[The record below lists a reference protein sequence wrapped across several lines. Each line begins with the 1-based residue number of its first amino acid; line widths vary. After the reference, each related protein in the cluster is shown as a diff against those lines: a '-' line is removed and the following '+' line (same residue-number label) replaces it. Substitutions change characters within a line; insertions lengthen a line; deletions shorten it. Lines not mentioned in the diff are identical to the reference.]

1 MPDPRQGDIW
11 RYDYLWDWQAAR
23 GETEGRKARP
33 VAFVAVVKGQTGTTR
48 LYILALTTKP
58 PAKETPAIEVPVLE
72 RRRAGL
78 SDTDKVWVI
87 LNEYNQDVLEHSY
100 YFQPDARLGE
110 FGPSFRKKVLTA
122 FGQVLKEG
130 NARAVRR

>member
-1 MPDPRQGDIW
+1 VG
-11 RYDYLWDWQAAR
+11 LAAAR
-23 GETEGRKARP
+23 GETEGRKPRP
-33 VAFVAVVKGQTGTTR
+33 VAFVAVVKGPTGATR

-58 PAKETPAIEVPVLE
+58 PEKVTPAIEVPALE

-78 SDTDKVWVI
+78 SDTGRVWVI
-87 LNEYNQDVLEHSY
+87 LNEYNQDVLEQSY